1 MNASLDS
8 FRGSDLSRVVVVG
21 TSCAGKTAYAR
32 QLSRA
37 LDVPHIELD
46 GLYWLP
52 DWIPRPEAEFRAL
65 VREALARDTW
75 IVDGNYTSYRDLI
88 WPRATAVIWL
98 NYSFARIAWRGLR
111 RTVRRAVTKE
121 ELFSGNRETIAQSFF
136 SRESVLVW
144 LVRTYGKN
152 KRRYRSLFDE
162 RTYPALAM
170 IEFRTP
176 GEAARSLT
184 LI

>member
-1 MNASLDS
+1 MTKSLPAFPS
-8 FRGSDLSRVVVVG
+8 ADLSRVVVVG
-21 TSCAGKTAYAR
+21 TTCSGKTTYAR
-32 QLSRA
+32 ELSEA
-37 LDVPHIELD
+37 LQIPHVELD
-46 GLYWLP
+46 ALYWLP
-52 DWIPRPEAEFRAL
+52 DWVPRPKDEFREL
-65 VREALARDTW
+65 LSEALAGDTW
-75 IVDGNYTSYRDLI
+75 VVDGNYASYRDLI

-98 NYSFARIAWRGLR
+98 NYGFARVAWRGLR

-136 SRESVLVW
+136 SRESILVW

-152 KRRYRSLFDE
+152 KRRYRTVFDE